1 VGQEQ
6 AKAAIKVV
14 LADDHALVRSTLA
27 AWLRNAG
34 GMDVVSEVDEAAKA
48 LDACLVHSPDVVV
61 LDIDM
66 PGLQAFDAA
75 RTIRARCPGTRI
87 LFLSGFMNDRYI
99 ESALS
104 VEASGYITKGEPPQ
118 AVADA
123 IELAMA
129 NKTYFSPEI
138 RSRLVFEGTEV
149 KLDPKNATRASLLTL
164 REVDVLRYIARGMAK
179 KEIASTM
186 HLSVKTVDNH
196 CTSMMNKLD
205 IHDRVELARFA
216 IREGLSE
223 P

>member
-1 VGQEQ
+1 MEVVAEVGG
-6 AKAAIKVV
+6 
-14 LADDHALVRSTLA
+14 ADDAF
-27 AWLRNAG
+27 
-34 GMDVVSEVDEAAKA
+34 
-48 LDACLVHSPDVVV
+48 DACLKFHPEVVV

-75 RTIRARCPGTRI
+75 RKIRSRCPNTRV

-99 ESALS
+99 ESAL
-104 VEASGYITKGEPPQ
+104 AAGAQAYITKGEQPQ

-123 IELAMA
+123 IRQVMQG
-129 NKTYFSPEI
+129 KTYFSPEI
-138 RSRLVFEGTEV
+138 RSRLIFEGTEV
-149 KLDPKNATRASLLTL
+149 KLDPSNATKASLLTL
-164 REVDVLRYIARGMAK
+164 REVEVLRYIARGMAK
-179 KEIASTM
+179 KEIATTM
-186 HLSVKTVDNH
+186 HLSVKTIDNH

>member
-1 VGQEQ
+1 M
-6 AKAAIKVV
+6 ISRPIRVV
-14 LADDHALVRSTLA
+14 LADDHTLVRATLS
-27 AWLRNAG
+27 AWLRSPG
-34 GMDVVSEVDEAAKA
+34 GMEVVAEVGGADDAF
-48 LDACLVHSPDVVV
+48 DACLKFHPEVVV

-75 RTIRARCPGTRI
+75 RKIRSRCPNTRV

-99 ESALS
+99 ESAL
-104 VEASGYITKGEPPQ
+104 AAGAQAYITKGEQPQ

-123 IELAMA
+123 IRQVMQG
-129 NKTYFSPEI
+129 KTYFSPEI
-138 RSRLVFEGTEV
+138 RSRLIFEGTEV
-149 KLDPKNATRASLLTL
+149 KLDPSNATKASLLTL
-164 REVDVLRYIARGMAK
+164 REVEVLRYIARGMAK
-179 KEIASTM
+179 KEIATTM
-186 HLSVKTVDNH
+186 HLSVKTIDNH